1 MANVNL
7 TDVNDG
13 TTYSVV
19 KADVRGIY
27 ELTEYRIVRMN
38 SGQEYDVTET
48 FASLTQDVGGG
59 SPGP

>member
-1 MANVNL
+1 MANLNL

-19 KADVRGIY
+19 KADVSAIY

-59 SPGP
+59 AGP

>member
-1 MANVNL
+1 MANLNL

-48 FASLTQDVGGG
+48 FASLRHDVGGG